1 MKKIHV
7 RKKENVLIQAN
18 EKVLDPM
25 EIGFE
30 KRPQIDAMIKGARGT
45 CPSCGKGRLF
55 SKLLTTSDNCTEC
68 GEDLSHHRADDF
80 PAYLNI
86 FVVGHVVV
94 AIMMIAMT
102 WQLLPMWELTFLTA
116 GMALVCSAL
125 LMRPI
130 KGMVIGAQWALRMHG
145 FGGDHD

>member
-1 MKKIHV
+1 MYEK
-7 RKKENVLIQAN
+7 NTSMAIQAN
-18 EKVLDPM
+18 ERVHNTM
-25 EIGFE
+25 ETGVE
-30 KRPQIDAMIKGARGT
+30 KRPQLDAIIKGARGV

-68 GEDLSHHRADDF
+68 GEELSHHRADDF

-86 FVVGHVVV
+86 FIVGHVVV
-94 AIMMIAMT
+94 AIMMIVMT
-102 WQLLPMWELTFLTA
+102 FQLLPMWELTFLTA
-116 GMALVCSAL
+116 GMAVVCSVV